1 MSNEFWHWKCKVK
14 IHLVLHIKHLELEE
28 EAVQIIEDFFQ
39 RLKMSTKEFF

>member
-1 MSNEFWHWKCKVK
+1 MSNEFWQWKCKVK
-14 IHLVLHIKHLELEE
+14 IHLVLHIKHLELE